1 MAPIATGVR
10 LRRRRRALLVLGAL
24 GAVAVAGGAI
34 VGARGGPDWRRGVAS
49 VFFQYGTPLACGG
62 RLEQATLGVAHRALP
77 CGAPIT
83 FRHHGRMLTVAVV
96 DRGPFVAGRDFDLT
110 PAAAARLDLSGVADV
125 DWHR

>member
-1 MAPIATGVR
+1 
-10 LRRRRRALLVLGAL
+10 VLGAL
-24 GAVAVAGGAI
+24 AALAVAGGAI
-34 VGARGGPDWRRGVAS
+34 LGARTAPDWHRGVAS

-62 RLEQATLGVAHRALP
+62 QLDQGTLGVAHRALP
-77 CGAPIT
+77 CGAAVT
-83 FRHHGRMLTVAVV
+83 FRHAGHTLTVPVV